1 MGPER
6 RKPLQT
12 PSDLEKR
19 LQENTSLISES
30 ERLLAEFDGLL
41 RSARRLLDEQRNIVH
56 KLSEEKE
63 KDRT

>member
-6 RKPLQT
+6 RQPAQP

-30 ERLLAEFDGLL
+30 ERLLAEFDDLL
-41 RSARRLLDEQRNIVH
+41 RSARRLLDEQRTIVQ
-56 KLSEEKE
+56 KLGEEKE
-63 KDRT
+63 KT

>member
-6 RKPLQT
+6 DRRLEA
-12 PSDLEKR
+12 PSELAKK
-19 LQENTSLISES
+19 LKENTTLISES
-30 ERLLAEFDGLL
+30 ERLLAEFDDLL
-41 RSARRLLDEQRNIVH
+41 RSARRLLDEQRSIVH